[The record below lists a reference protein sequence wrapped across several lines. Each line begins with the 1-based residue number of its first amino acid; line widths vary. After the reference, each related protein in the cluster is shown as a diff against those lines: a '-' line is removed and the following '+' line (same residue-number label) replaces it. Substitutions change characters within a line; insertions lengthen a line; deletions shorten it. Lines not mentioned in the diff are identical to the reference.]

1 MNRTIAAVALAA
13 TTALAIG
20 GGVWLAGPRG
30 QADAYRNQQSG
41 VNRVQAQQ
49 EFHRII
55 EDVRATDM
63 KLDVFSKAAKANPD
77 DKTAQQNMLGT
88 QTYCLSRI
96 AEYNSKSNEYNSK
109 DFRDMELPDRIDISD
124 PALDCMPSKDDL

>member
-1 MNRTIAAVALAA
+1 
-13 TTALAIG
+13 
-20 GGVWLAGPRG
+20 
-30 QADAYRNQQSG
+30 
-41 VNRVQAQQ
+41 
-49 EFHRII
+49 
-55 EDVRATDM
+55 M
-63 KLDVFSKAAKANPD
+63 KLDVLAKAAKANPD